1 MNFITFILS
10 KFRTKLLAAN
20 HLIMQ
25 ERSKFDTQKSVKSL
39 LEIMT
44 LVPSAN
50 NIGSATEFILRGQP
64 LICSMNTDPIND
76 PWGNL
81 LTTIQ

>member
-1 MNFITFILS
+1 MSNVMNFITFILS
-10 KFRTKLLAAN
+10 KFRIKLLAAN
-20 HLIMQ
+20 HLIIQ
-25 ERSKFDTQKSVKSL
+25 ERSKFDTQKSTKFL

-50 NIGSATEFILRGQP
+50 NIGSETEFILRGR
-64 LICSMNTDPIND
+64 LLTWSMNTGPIND

-81 LTTIQ
+81 

>member
-20 HLIMQ
+20 HLIIQ
-25 ERSKFDTQKSVKSL
+25 ERSKFDTQKSMKFL

-44 LVPSAN
+44 LVPSGN
-50 NIGSATEFILRGQP
+50 NIDSETEFILRVSH
-64 LICSMNTDPIND
+64 LRVV
-76 PWGNL
+76 
-81 LTTIQ
+81 

>member
-20 HLIMQ
+20 HLIIQ
-25 ERSKFDTQKSVKSL
+25 ERSKFDTQKSMKFL

-50 NIGSATEFILRGQP
+50 NIGSETEFILRGR
-64 LICSMNTDPIND
+64 LLTCSMNTGPIND

-81 LTTIQ
+81 